1 MSYQYFICVWPGL
14 FWGADEQTKKKKK
27 TAEID

>member
-14 FWGADEQTKKKKK
+14 FWGADEQTKKKK